1 MTYSDDAIYAG
12 QQAGYAH
19 GHALS
24 RRDVED
30 IVWAVNRHDAELAGI
45 TQVVSQFH
53 LDEARADILEHVR
66 MDMRR
71 KLAIEVLEKDSV
83 MLDLPTMTLIE
94 REPTFYGDI
103 EVRLSVP
110 VRRIDGREATEV

>member
-30 IVWAVNRHDAELAGI
+30 IVWSVNRHDAVQVTAL
-45 TQVVSQFH
+45 QVVGQFY

-66 MDMRR
+66 KDMRR

-83 MLDLPTMTLIE
+83 MLDLPTETIE
-94 REPTFYGDI
+94 REPTLYGDTV
-103 EVRLSVP
+103 VRLSVP
-110 VRRIDGREATEV
+110 VRGIYGREATEV